1 MFEKIRSL
9 IFKFDPETAHDLA
22 IKALKT
28 NLVPVK
34 VKNYESL
41 KVKFLE
47 KEIPNPI
54 SIAAGFDKNA
64 EVYNS
69 LFKLGFGFVEV
80 GTITPEP
87 QYGNSK
93 PRVFRLEEDEALMT
107 NAKKLLDDC
116 KYRTQVNQ
124 KAVEQ
129 GQLRLTHLRNLMME
143 VRAKE
148 SLTYDKKGKP
158 KGGTLGSGVS
168 A

>member
-1 MFEKIRSL
+1 MTEQASQLTQALIKQVEQLSSL
-9 IFKFDPETAHDLA
+9 AVL
-22 IKALKT
+22 
-28 NLVPVK
+28 
-34 VKNYESL
+34 
-41 KVKFLE
+41 LE
-47 KEIPNPI
+47 KELQLI
-54 SIAAGFDKNA
+54 SSRDA
-64 EVYNS
+64 ES
-69 LFKLGFGFVEV
+69 LMNLLDEKTALLTSIQALDGSIER
-80 GTITPEP
+80 TISD
-87 QYGNSK
+87 QGSMS
-93 PRVFRLEEDEALMT
+93 EEDEALMV
-107 NAKKLLDDC
+107 NAKQLLDDC

>member
-1 MFEKIRSL
+1 MTEQASQLTQALIKQVEQLSSL
-9 IFKFDPETAHDLA
+9 AVL
-22 IKALKT
+22 
-28 NLVPVK
+28 
-34 VKNYESL
+34 
-41 KVKFLE
+41 LE
-47 KEIPNPI
+47 KELQLI
-54 SIAAGFDKNA
+54 SSRDA
-64 EVYNS
+64 ES
-69 LFKLGFGFVEV
+69 LMNLLDEKTALLTSIQALDGSIER
-80 GTITPEP
+80 TISD
-87 QYGNSK
+87 QGSMS
-93 PRVFRLEEDEALMT
+93 EEDEALIT

>member
-1 MFEKIRSL
+1 MTQALIKQVEQLSSL
-9 IFKFDPETAHDLA
+9 AVL
-22 IKALKT
+22 
-28 NLVPVK
+28 
-34 VKNYESL
+34 
-41 KVKFLE
+41 LE
-47 KEIPNPI
+47 KELQLI
-54 SIAAGFDKNA
+54 SSRDA
-64 EVYNS
+64 ES
-69 LFKLGFGFVEV
+69 LMNLLDEKTALLTSIQALDGSIER
-80 GTITPEP
+80 TISD
-87 QYGNSK
+87 QGSMS
-93 PRVFRLEEDEALMT
+93 EEDEALMT

>member
-1 MFEKIRSL
+1 MTEQNSPL
-9 IFKFDPETAHDLA
+9 SQA
-22 IKALKT
+22 IAKQVEQLST
-28 NLVPVK
+28 LVT
-34 VKNYESL
+34 L
-41 KVKFLE
+41 LE
-47 KEIPNPI
+47 KELQLI
-54 SIAAGFDKNA
+54 SSRDAESLMKVLDEKTQLLTSIQTLDSDIERTLAGSA
-64 EVYNS
+64 S
-69 LFKLGFGFVEV
+69 LS
-80 GTITPEP
+80 
-87 QYGNSK
+87 QYD
-93 PRVFRLEEDEALMT
+93 EDLMEQ
-107 NAKKLLDDC
+107 AKRLLDDC

>member
-1 MFEKIRSL
+1 MSEQVSQLTQALTKQVEQLS
-9 IFKFDPETAHDLA
+9 TLA
-22 IKALKT
+22 AL
-28 NLVPVK
+28 
-34 VKNYESL
+34 
-41 KVKFLE
+41 LE
-47 KEIPNPI
+47 KELQLI
-54 SIAAGFDKNA
+54 SSRDA
-64 EVYNS
+64 ESLMNLLDEKTALLTSIQALDGSIERTINS
-69 LFKLGFGFVEV
+69 QDSL
-80 GTITPEP
+80 
-87 QYGNSK
+87 
-93 PRVFRLEEDEALMT
+93 LEEDEALMT
-107 NAKKLLDDC
+107 DAKKLLDDC

>member
-1 MFEKIRSL
+1 MTEQNSPL
-9 IFKFDPETAHDLA
+9 SQA
-22 IKALKT
+22 IAKQVEQLSTLVAL
-28 NLVPVK
+28 
-34 VKNYESL
+34 
-41 KVKFLE
+41 LE
-47 KEIPNPI
+47 KELQLI
-54 SIAAGFDKNA
+54 SSRDAESLMKVLDEKTQLLTSIQTLDSDIERTLAGSA
-64 EVYNS
+64 S
-69 LFKLGFGFVEV
+69 LS
-80 GTITPEP
+80 
-87 QYGNSK
+87 QYD
-93 PRVFRLEEDEALMT
+93 EDLMEQ
-107 NAKKLLDDC
+107 ARRLLDDC

>member
-1 MFEKIRSL
+1 MTEQASQLTQALIKQVEQLSSL
-9 IFKFDPETAHDLA
+9 AVL
-22 IKALKT
+22 
-28 NLVPVK
+28 
-34 VKNYESL
+34 
-41 KVKFLE
+41 LE
-47 KEIPNPI
+47 KELQLI
-54 SIAAGFDKNA
+54 SSRDA
-64 EVYNS
+64 ES
-69 LFKLGFGFVEV
+69 LMNLLDEKTALLTSIQALDGSIER
-80 GTITPEP
+80 TISD
-87 QYGNSK
+87 QGSMS
-93 PRVFRLEEDEALMT
+93 EEDEALMT

>member
-1 MFEKIRSL
+1 MTEQESQLTQALIKQVEQLSSL
-9 IFKFDPETAHDLA
+9 AVL
-22 IKALKT
+22 
-28 NLVPVK
+28 
-34 VKNYESL
+34 
-41 KVKFLE
+41 LE
-47 KEIPNPI
+47 KELQLI
-54 SIAAGFDKNA
+54 SSRDA
-64 EVYNS
+64 ES
-69 LFKLGFGFVEV
+69 LMNLLDEKTALLTSIQALDGSIER
-80 GTITPEP
+80 TISD
-87 QYGNSK
+87 QGSIS
-93 PRVFRLEEDEALMT
+93 EEDEALMT

-158 KGGTLGSGVS
+158 KGGILGSGVS

>member
-1 MFEKIRSL
+1 MTEQVSQLTQALTKQVEQLS
-9 IFKFDPETAHDLA
+9 TLA
-22 IKALKT
+22 VL
-28 NLVPVK
+28 
-34 VKNYESL
+34 
-41 KVKFLE
+41 LE
-47 KEIPNPI
+47 KELQLI
-54 SIAAGFDKNA
+54 SSRDA
-64 EVYNS
+64 ESLMNLLDEKTALLTSIQTLDGSIERTINS
-69 LFKLGFGFVEV
+69 QDSL
-80 GTITPEP
+80 
-87 QYGNSK
+87 S
-93 PRVFRLEEDEALMT
+93 EENEALMT
-107 NAKKLLDDC
+107 DAKKLLDDC

>member
-1 MFEKIRSL
+1 MTEQESQLTQALIKQVEQLSSL
-9 IFKFDPETAHDLA
+9 AVL
-22 IKALKT
+22 
-28 NLVPVK
+28 
-34 VKNYESL
+34 
-41 KVKFLE
+41 LE
-47 KEIPNPI
+47 KELQLI
-54 SIAAGFDKNA
+54 SSRDA
-64 EVYNS
+64 ES
-69 LFKLGFGFVEV
+69 LMNLLDEKTALLTSIQALDGSIER
-80 GTITPEP
+80 TISD
-87 QYGNSK
+87 QGSMS
-93 PRVFRLEEDEALMT
+93 EEDEALMT

>member
-1 MFEKIRSL
+1 MTSQTSSVSELLKRQVEHLS
-9 IFKFDPETAHDLA
+9 TLA
-22 IKALKT
+22 A
-28 NLVPVK
+28 V
-34 VKNYESL
+34 
-41 KVKFLE
+41 LE
-47 KEIPNPI
+47 KELQLI
-54 SIAAGFDKNA
+54 SSREA
-64 EVYNS
+64 E
-69 LFKLGFGFVEV
+69 
-80 GTITPEP
+80 P
-87 QYGNSK
+87 
-93 PRVFRLEEDEALMT
+93 LM
-107 NAKKLLDDC
+107 KLLDDKTQLLEVILKTDVEIEKAISAQGSMQAEDDALMEQAKSLLEDC

>member
-1 MFEKIRSL
+1 MTEQASQLTQALIKQVEQLSSL
-9 IFKFDPETAHDLA
+9 AVL
-22 IKALKT
+22 
-28 NLVPVK
+28 
-34 VKNYESL
+34 
-41 KVKFLE
+41 LE
-47 KEIPNPI
+47 KELQLI
-54 SIAAGFDKNA
+54 SSRDA
-64 EVYNS
+64 ES
-69 LFKLGFGFVEV
+69 LMNLLDEKTALLTSIQALDGSIER
-80 GTITPEP
+80 TISD
-87 QYGNSK
+87 QGSMS
-93 PRVFRLEEDEALMT
+93 EEDEALME

>member
-1 MFEKIRSL
+1 MTEQVSQLTQALTKQVEQLS
-9 IFKFDPETAHDLA
+9 TLA
-22 IKALKT
+22 VL
-28 NLVPVK
+28 
-34 VKNYESL
+34 
-41 KVKFLE
+41 LE
-47 KEIPNPI
+47 KELQLI
-54 SIAAGFDKNA
+54 SSRDA
-64 EVYNS
+64 ESLMNLLDEKTALLTSIQALDGSIERTINS
-69 LFKLGFGFVEV
+69 QDSL
-80 GTITPEP
+80 
-87 QYGNSK
+87 
-93 PRVFRLEEDEALMT
+93 LEEDEALMT
-107 NAKKLLDDC
+107 DAKKLLDDC

>member
-1 MFEKIRSL
+1 MAEQVSELTQALSRQVEQMSSL
-9 IFKFDPETAHDLA
+9 A
-22 IKALKT
+22 AL
-28 NLVPVK
+28 
-34 VKNYESL
+34 
-41 KVKFLE
+41 LE
-47 KEIPNPI
+47 KELQLI
-54 SIAAGFDKNA
+54 SSRDA
-64 EVYNS
+64 ES
-69 LFKLGFGFVEV
+69 LMKLLDEKTSLLTSIQTLDASIEGSIDSHE
-80 GTITPEP
+80 
-87 QYGNSK
+87 S
-93 PRVFRLEEDEALMT
+93 LSEEDEALMA

-158 KGGTLGSGVS
+158 KGGSLGSGVS

>member
-1 MFEKIRSL
+1 MAEQVSELTQALSRQVEQMSSL
-9 IFKFDPETAHDLA
+9 AVL
-22 IKALKT
+22 
-28 NLVPVK
+28 
-34 VKNYESL
+34 
-41 KVKFLE
+41 LE
-47 KEIPNPI
+47 KELQLI
-54 SIAAGFDKNA
+54 SSRDA
-64 EVYNS
+64 ES
-69 LFKLGFGFVEV
+69 LMKLLDEKTSLLTSIQTLDASIEGSIDNHE
-80 GTITPEP
+80 
-87 QYGNSK
+87 S
-93 PRVFRLEEDEALMT
+93 LSEEDEALMA

-158 KGGTLGSGVS
+158 KGGSLGSGVS

>member
-1 MFEKIRSL
+1 MTEQESQLTQALIKQVEQLSSL
-9 IFKFDPETAHDLA
+9 AVL
-22 IKALKT
+22 
-28 NLVPVK
+28 
-34 VKNYESL
+34 
-41 KVKFLE
+41 LE
-47 KEIPNPI
+47 KELQLI
-54 SIAAGFDKNA
+54 SSRDA
-64 EVYNS
+64 ES
-69 LFKLGFGFVEV
+69 LMNLLDEKTALLTSIQALDGSIER
-80 GTITPEP
+80 TISD
-87 QYGNSK
+87 QGSMS
-93 PRVFRLEEDEALMT
+93 EEDEALME

>member
-1 MFEKIRSL
+1 MTEQESQLTQALIKQVEQLSSL
-9 IFKFDPETAHDLA
+9 AVL
-22 IKALKT
+22 
-28 NLVPVK
+28 
-34 VKNYESL
+34 
-41 KVKFLE
+41 LE
-47 KEIPNPI
+47 KELQLI
-54 SIAAGFDKNA
+54 SSRDA
-64 EVYNS
+64 ES
-69 LFKLGFGFVEV
+69 LMNLLDEKTALLTSIQALDGSIER
-80 GTITPEP
+80 TISD
-87 QYGNSK
+87 QGSMS
-93 PRVFRLEEDEALMT
+93 EEDEALMV
-107 NAKKLLDDC
+107 NAKQLLDDC

>member
-1 MFEKIRSL
+1 VTEQASELKQALSRQVEQMSSL
-9 IFKFDPETAHDLA
+9 A
-22 IKALKT
+22 AL
-28 NLVPVK
+28 
-34 VKNYESL
+34 
-41 KVKFLE
+41 LE
-47 KEIPNPI
+47 KELQLI
-54 SIAAGFDKNA
+54 SSRDA
-64 EVYNS
+64 ES
-69 LFKLGFGFVEV
+69 LMNLLDEKTTLLTSIQALDASIESAIGSEV
-80 GTITPEP
+80 TM
-87 QYGNSK
+87 S
-93 PRVFRLEEDEALMT
+93 EEDEALMAD
-107 NAKKLLDDC
+107 AKKLLEDC

>member
-1 MFEKIRSL
+1 MTSQTSSVSELLKRQVEHLS
-9 IFKFDPETAHDLA
+9 TLA
-22 IKALKT
+22 A
-28 NLVPVK
+28 V
-34 VKNYESL
+34 
-41 KVKFLE
+41 LE
-47 KEIPNPI
+47 KELQLI
-54 SIAAGFDKNA
+54 SSREA
-64 EVYNS
+64 E
-69 LFKLGFGFVEV
+69 
-80 GTITPEP
+80 P
-87 QYGNSK
+87 
-93 PRVFRLEEDEALMT
+93 LM
-107 NAKKLLDDC
+107 KLLDDKTQLLEVIQKTDVEIEKAISAQGSMQAEDDALMEQAKSLLEDC

>member
-1 MFEKIRSL
+1 MTEQASQLTQALTKQVEQLSL
-9 IFKFDPETAHDLA
+9 LA
-22 IKALKT
+22 GL
-28 NLVPVK
+28 
-34 VKNYESL
+34 
-41 KVKFLE
+41 LE
-47 KEIPNPI
+47 KELQLI
-54 SIAAGFDKNA
+54 SSRDA
-64 EVYNS
+64 ESLMKLLDEKTALLTSIQALDGRIERTISDQNS
-69 LFKLGFGFVEV
+69 M
-80 GTITPEP
+80 
-87 QYGNSK
+87 S
-93 PRVFRLEEDEALMT
+93 EEEETLMSD
-107 NAKKLLDDC
+107 AKKHLDDC

>member
-1 MFEKIRSL
+1 MTSQASSVSELLKRQVEHLS
-9 IFKFDPETAHDLA
+9 TLA
-22 IKALKT
+22 A
-28 NLVPVK
+28 V
-34 VKNYESL
+34 
-41 KVKFLE
+41 LE
-47 KEIPNPI
+47 KELQLI
-54 SIAAGFDKNA
+54 SSREA
-64 EVYNS
+64 E
-69 LFKLGFGFVEV
+69 
-80 GTITPEP
+80 P
-87 QYGNSK
+87 
-93 PRVFRLEEDEALMT
+93 LM
-107 NAKKLLDDC
+107 KLLDDKTQLLEVIQKTDVEIENAISAQGSMQAEDDALMEQAKSLLEDC